1 MNIEADICMIVHNDV
16 IHDSRVLKEAT
27 SLANAGWRVVVVG
40 VSLTDK
46 DLPEREEFA
55 GFTILHVR
63 PPLFRRTASGRTQ
76 QLLKVLLAWVK
87 VNRVLRSV
95 RTRVYHAHDF
105 TGLFQLATAG
115 IWRQPIVYD
124 SHELFFDRPFA
135 DLFGPMRR
143 ILWGMRPIEKWLAR
157 RAVGML
163 TVSNPIADRLAET
176 LGVKRPVVLYNA
188 VDIRTT
194 QPSGVVYEAGGR
206 KIVVHSGNIVD
217 TRHLPELVTAI
228 ASLPDDIALV
238 LMGDGPLKKPLLSQ
252 AESLGIAH
260 RVIVVS
266 PVAPRMIA
274 PTLAQADVAAVL
286 TTSTIMN
293 HNYSMGNKFF
303 EAIAAG
309 LPLVMGPNKEASQL
323 VAQYDL
329 GIICNPA
336 DPASIADA
344 IQTLLQ
350 PDKQA
355 FYRANAAK
363 AREVLNWEQ
372 QERKLVAFYQD
383 VFAGIEARR

>member
-1 MNIEADICMIVHNDV
+1 M
-16 IHDSRVLKEAT
+16 
-27 SLANAGWRVVVVG
+27 
-40 VSLTDK
+40 
-46 DLPEREEFA
+46 
-55 GFTILHVR
+55 
-63 PPLFRRTASGRTQ
+63 Q

-87 VNRVLRSV
+87 VNRILRSV
-95 RTRVYHAHDF
+95 KTRVYHAHDF

-124 SHELFFDRPFA
+124 SHELFFDRPFD
-135 DLFGPMRR
+135 DLIGPIRR
-143 ILWGMRPIEKWLAR
+143 MVWGMRPIEKRLAK
-157 RAVGML
+157 RALGML
-163 TVSNPIADRLAET
+163 TVSNPIADRLTET

-194 QPSGVVYEAGGR
+194 EPSNIVYETGGR

-238 LMGDGPLKKPLLSQ
+238 LMGDGPLKASLLSQ

-260 RVIVVS
+260 RVIVV
-266 PVAPRMIA
+266 PPIPPRMIA

-329 GIICNPA
+329 GIICNPS

-344 IQTLLQ
+344 IRTLLQ
-350 PDKQA
+350 PEKQA
-355 FYRANAAK
+355 HYRANAAK

-372 QERKLVAFYQD
+372 QERKLVAFYKD
-383 VFAGIEARR
+383 IFKMIETRS